1 MKFEEILPDMR
12 NGKSFFR
19 KRTDTH
25 KSGFYFIKLEPGMI
39 GWYDADKSGRAINLD
54 CSLKS
59 WDILSE
65 DWEIFTND

>member
-25 KSGFYFIKLEPGMI
+25 KSGF
-39 GWYDADKSGRAINLD
+39 S
-54 CSLKS
+54 
-59 WDILSE
+59 
-65 DWEIFTND
+65 T